1 MKGIAR
7 SANFAWSAT
16 SAGYRPVSNGPPGP
30 VLYERALDHGA
41 AEELRVGVGPEPGRV
56 REREVAEVGL
66 GDVTVL
72 DELPR
77 LGEHTAEVGHVPMAD
92 VRREHRRQARAV

>member
-1 MKGIAR
+1 MYGIAS

-16 SAGYRPVSNGPPGP
+16 PAGYRAAATPPRATSDEG
-30 VLYERALDHGA
+30 ALDDGA
-41 AEELRVGVGPEPGRV
+41 AEEVGIGLRPEPSRV
-56 REREVAEVGL
+56 REREVTEVGF

-77 LGEHTAEVGHVPMAD
+77 LREHAAEVGHVPVSD
-92 VRREHRRQARAV
+92 VRREHRRK